1 MADPRFDGAA
11 FAASLS
17 TGPGVYVMRDSEG
30 AVLYVGKARNLR
42 RRVASYFSRTD
53 LGPRINTLVRR
64 VVAMEVSLT
73 RTEAEALL
81 LENEWIKSH
90 RPRFNINLRD
100 DKSYPWIKLDT
111 SHPYPGVSF
120 FRGRPGKKGR
130 YFGPYANVNAVRQSL
145 HQIYRLFGL
154 RQCRDSVFANR
165 SRPCLQYQIGRCSA
179 PCVGLISAE
188 DYQRDVD
195 AAIDLLRGADDSVI
209 EHLASRMKAAS
220 TAQDYERA
228 ALFRDQVRA
237 IQEVRNQQYV
247 VAAADEIDVVG
258 VAMASG
264 TAAVQVMSFRKGQNL
279 GGRCLFL
286 SRLPDTVTESE
297 VVDVFLGQYYT
308 DHQPARVLLVSHA
321 PAQAALW
328 PEVLRSRREDGRT
341 VSVKWSVRGERARWI
356 EMATHNASDALRRRL
371 AERDQVGQGL
381 SALAD
386 LLRLEAPPQR
396 IECFDISHSSGQDT
410 VGACVV
416 FGAGGPEKAHFRTYV
431 IQDITPGDDYAALA
445 QVLERRYRA
454 MVERDQPLPD
464 LIIIDGGV
472 GQLRRAE
479 SVMADLGLDA
489 IPLMGVAKGRAR
501 RAGHEQLIMGTRTV
515 VPGPAHPASHLV
527 QQVRDHAHRLAITRH
542 RKRRQKTAHQSVLDA
557 IDGVGAVRRRRL
569 LDHFGGLQGLRQASA
584 EDLARVPGIS
594 AALAERIQQ
603 HLQQTPTEPH

>member
-1 MADPRFDGAA
+1 MTPTNFNGNA

-17 TGPGVYVMRDSEG
+17 TGPGVYVMRDVEG
-30 AVLYVGKARNLR
+30 QVLYVGKARNLR
-42 RRVASYFSRTD
+42 RRVGSYFSRSD
-53 LGPRINTLVRR
+53 LGPRLNTLVRR
-64 VVAMEVSLT
+64 VASMEVSLT

-145 HQIYRLFGL
+145 NQIYRLFGL

-179 PCVGLISAE
+179 PCVGFISADE
-188 DYQRDVD
+188 YQRDVD

-209 EHLASRMKAAS
+209 EHLAERMQRAS
-220 TAQDYERA
+220 AAQDYERA
-228 ALFRDQVRA
+228 ALLRDQVRA
-237 IQEVRNQQYV
+237 VQEVRNQQYV
-247 VAAADEIDVVG
+247 VAAADEVDVVG

-264 TAAVQVMSFRKGQNL
+264 TAAVQVMSFRQGQNQ

-286 SRLPDTVTESE
+286 SRLPESVTESD
-297 VVDVFLGQYYT
+297 VADVFLGQYYT
-308 DHQPARVLLVSHA
+308 DHRPARLVLVSHE
-321 PAQAALW
+321 PAQAQLW
-328 PEVLRSRREDGRT
+328 PEALSGRRDDGRS
-341 VSVKWSVRGERARWI
+341 VQVKWAVRGERARWI
-356 EMATHNASDALRRRL
+356 DMAVNNASDALRRRL
-371 AERDQVGQGL
+371 AERDQVGRGL
-381 SALAD
+381 SALAE
-386 LLRLEAPPQR
+386 LLQLEAPPQR

-416 FGAGGPEKAHFRTYV
+416 FGAGGPEKAHFRTYAV
-431 IQDITPGDDYAALA
+431 RDITPGDDYAALA

-454 MVERDQPLPD
+454 MVERDQPMPD

-479 SVMADLGLDA
+479 AVMADLGLDA
-489 IPLMGVAKGRAR
+489 IAIMGVAKGRAR
-501 RAGHEQLIMGTRTV
+501 RAGHEQLIMGERTV

-542 RKRRQKTAHQSVLDA
+542 RKRRQKTAHHSVLDS
-557 IDGVGAVRRRRL
+557 IEGIGTVRRRRL

-584 EDLARVPGIS
+584 EDLVRVPGIS
-594 AALAERIQQ
+594 PALAERIQQ
-603 HLQQTPTEPH
+603 HLQDGAAESH